1 MSGFAFIVQTITFNC
16 QSSPLTP
23 DDPGFKPPLV
33 GFPERSGRR
42 VRGEGGG
49 GELELLFIGLCVA
62 ITFVLFFSLLL
73 LLLLL
78 LLVVAV
84 VVVVVMVYFFF
95 SPSLLL
101 LLFVCLFCFVRLN
114 VCFFLGNTEFFD

>member
-33 GFPERSGRR
+33 GFLERSGRR

-49 GELELLFIGLCVA
+49 VELLFIGLCVA

-78 LLVVAV
+78 LLFLCLVV
-84 VVVVVMVYFFF
+84 FW
-95 SPSLLL
+95 LLL
-101 LLFVCLFCFVRLN
+101 SLA
-114 VCFFLGNTEFFD
+114 NT